1 MTATDRRSYLVAYGA
16 FALLAL
22 IWGFSYILIKV
33 GVQAM
38 PATVVVLIRCGSG
51 AITMLLAF
59 AVLRRN
65 PWAPGTRGRLPAFL
79 LMALTSSVI
88 PFIAITWGQYYIT
101 TGLASILN
109 ATTPLWTAIFAWW
122 VTPSERPSRVN
133 YLGVAAGFAGTA
145 ILIGPQLVTDPF
157 KASAL
162 AGLAVLLGAA
172 SYSVAALGQRRLL
185 SGVDPVDATLWQLVI
200 ASLLMLVIA
209 APALPSAHP
218 DARAIGAVVLLGT
231 AGSAFAYILYYH
243 VLNALGGTRG
253 SSVTFVIPIT
263 AIFWGALLFGE
274 RLALPTVAGMG
285 VILAGIVLTSIRRGS
300 AGSHASPDARPEQA
314 EPGPG

>member
-1 MTATDRRSYLVAYGA
+1 MIASDRRSYLLAYGA

-38 PATVVVLIRCGSG
+38 PATVVVLIRVGSG
-51 AITMLLAF
+51 ALAMLFAF
-59 AVLRRN
+59 AVLRRRLV
-65 PWAPGTRGRLPAFL
+65 PRGFRRLLPGFL

-122 VTPSERPSRVN
+122 VTPTERPSRIN
-133 YLGVAAGFAGTA
+133 YLGVAAGFLGTA
-145 ILIGPQLVTDPF
+145 ILIGPQLVQDPF
-157 KASAL
+157 RASAL
-162 AGLAVLLGAA
+162 AGLAVLVGAA

-185 SGVDPVDATLWQLVI
+185 AGVDPREATLWQLI
-200 ASLLMLVIA
+200 LASLVMLVIA

-218 DARAIGAVVLLGT
+218 SARALGAVLLLGVG
-231 AGSAFAYILYYH
+231 GSAVAYILYYFI
-243 VLNALGGTRG
+243 LNSLGAFRG
-253 SSVTFVIPIT
+253 SAVTFVIPIT
-263 AIFWGALLFGE
+263 AVFWGVVLFHE
-274 RLALPTVAGMG
+274 RLTPSVLAGMA
-285 VILAGIVLTSIRRGS
+285 VILFGIVLTSIHRRRPPATTDGEVHR
-300 AGSHASPDARPEQA
+300 AEARST
-314 EPGPG
+314 